1 LRVAPIRLFTL
12 MAITA
17 TIDRFEGEMAVLLV
31 GEEGPVVNVNRSDL
45 PPEAN
50 QGDILRLEVTI
61 DHEETERRRDS
72 VRAKIERLK
81 RRSEEE

>member
-1 LRVAPIRLFTL
+1 
-12 MAITA
+12 M
-17 TIDRFEGEMAVLLV
+17 
-31 GEEGPVVNVNRSDL
+31 
-45 PPEAN
+45 
-50 QGDILRLEVTI
+50 TI